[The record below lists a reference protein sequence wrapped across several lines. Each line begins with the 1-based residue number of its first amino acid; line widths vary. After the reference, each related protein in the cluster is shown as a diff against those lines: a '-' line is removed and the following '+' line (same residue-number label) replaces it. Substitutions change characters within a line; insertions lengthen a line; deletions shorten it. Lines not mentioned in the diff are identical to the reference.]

1 MKVFFSLEFLSLH
14 KQNYFLTVQGTHCL
28 AFAQVLG
35 RVKDLM
41 YNLHSFRLCLI
52 FSPLARWRSVLI
64 NPLSKGKLSGK
75 CNAPDLPISDTPHSS
90 LEGDLFPPQDGKA
103 EWESRLTATAQD
115 CKKGSAPLSKASK
128 FKIGIQHLGLLSIA
142 AVNTTRRRLLFGLL
156 VLFTIHH
163 RRKPPPFFSNS

>member
-1 MKVFFSLEFLSLH
+1 MKVFLSLGFLSLH
-14 KQNYFLTVQGTHCL
+14 KQHYFLTVQRTHYL

-41 YNLHSFRLCLI
+41 YNLRSFRLCLI
-52 FSPLARWRSVLI
+52 FSPLAGWRSVLI

-75 CNAPDLPISDTPHSS
+75 YNAPDLPSSTDTHHSS

-103 EWESRLTATAQD
+103 EWEPRLSAAAQH

-128 FKIGIQHLGLLSIA
+128 FQIGMQHLGLLSIA
-142 AVNTTRRRLLFGLL
+142 VVNTTGRRLLFGLR

-163 RRKPPPFFSNS
+163 RRKPR